1 VEELTEKSPP
11 NISEA
16 SCLQGGTS
24 FGARRGT
31 ACPFTPGKHSSQP
44 KERSFLRDFHKDN
57 PIVKEVN
64 TLKDCN

>member
-1 VEELTEKSPP
+1 MEELREKSPP

-24 FGARRGT
+24 FRARRGT
-31 ACPFTPGKHSSQP
+31 TYPFTPGKHSYQP
-44 KERSFLRDFHKDN
+44 EEWSFLRDFHKDN

>member
-1 VEELTEKSPP
+1 MKLFCNEYVEELTEKSPP

-31 ACPFTPGKHSSQP
+31 ACPFTPGNIHLSP
-44 KERSFLRDFHKDN
+44 KSGVFCVISIKT
-57 PIVKEVN
+57 
-64 TLKDCN
+64 TL